1 MTASRGPFRWAASA
15 QGSQPA
21 EKEHEKAQKKLTRV
35 GFAVKIGTCCTTCTE
50 RILHRSTGV
59 RAIAGQKASF

>member
-1 MTASRGPFRWAASA
+1 VTASRGPFRWAASA

-21 EKEHEKAQKKLTRV
+21 EKEHEKAQKNLTRV
-35 GFAVKIGTCCTTCTE
+35 GFAVKIGTSTE